1 MRKGYLATY
10 AKVLLI
16 IIFIVGIAL
25 GVYYFLKDKY
35 GSEQLKTIKTDMLL
49 IEGKTKIIAQK
60 VKIKEKNVSYIGKKI
75 SDITQEPDDIKFLQ
89 EQGIIDIKGK
99 NTNYYV
105 LDKSNLEELGLQTIK
120 LEEGCYIVEY
130 NTNEIIYSKG
140 VTDTD
145 GTTKYKLSELQNN

>member
-60 VKIKEKNVSYIGKKI
+60 VKIKEKNASYIGKKI
-75 SDITQEPDDIKFLQ
+75 SDITQETDDIKFLQ

-130 NTNEIIYSKG
+130 NKNEIIYSKG
-140 VTDTD
+140 VTGAD

>member
-60 VKIKEKNVSYIGKKI
+60 VKIKEKNASYIGKKI
-75 SDITQEPDDIKFLQ
+75 SDITQESDDIKFLQ
-89 EQGIIDIKGK
+89 EQGIIDIKVK

-105 LDKSNLEELGLQTIK
+105 LDKSK

-140 VTDTD
+140 VTGTD